1 MVLITIWISGQERQG
16 IDEGWI
22 ARTIEGLRREGS
34 EICVRVH
41 VVGPGID
48 VGLSAGSCP
57 PSTGAQRRARADEQQ
72 ILNAWEACGLRG
84 ELNPGRVIQCLKRVE
99 RAI

>member
-1 MVLITIWISGQERQG
+1 MITVWISGQERQG

-22 ARTIEGLRREGS
+22 AQTMEGLRREGAN
-34 EICVRVH
+34 ICVRVH
-41 VVGPGID
+41 VVGSGID

-57 PSTGAQRRARADEQQ
+57 PSLGAPRRARPAEQRV
-72 ILNAWEACGLRG
+72 LNSWEACGLRSDG
-84 ELNPGRVIQCLKRVE
+84 LNPGRLIQCLKGIE